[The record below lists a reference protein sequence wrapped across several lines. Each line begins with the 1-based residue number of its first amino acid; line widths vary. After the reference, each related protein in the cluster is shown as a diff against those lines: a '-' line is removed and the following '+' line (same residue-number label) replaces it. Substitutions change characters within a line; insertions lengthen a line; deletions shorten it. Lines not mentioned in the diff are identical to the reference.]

1 MLGSRVEASFD
12 CAVGAALA
20 KTVKQAAT
28 TNYFFG
34 RGSHSSMR
42 LPSGSMIHPNFP

>member
-28 TNYFFG
+28 TTIFSAEAPTAQCGY
-34 RGSHSSMR
+34 
-42 LPSGSMIHPNFP
+42 HPGP